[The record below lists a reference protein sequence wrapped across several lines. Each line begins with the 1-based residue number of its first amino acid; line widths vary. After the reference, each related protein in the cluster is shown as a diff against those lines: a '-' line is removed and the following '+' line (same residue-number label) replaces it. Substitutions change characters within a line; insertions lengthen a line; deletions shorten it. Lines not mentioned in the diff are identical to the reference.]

1 MSATTVRS
9 TQSTHPMSG
18 RAIQSLVTVPA
29 SDTTIAIFSAGRGT
43 TYSDKEMSST
53 ETEDSMFDSLDVFV
67 GDSPGADTSG
77 PVTLGTPVGQYHEM
91 EHRQLITHV
100 T

>member
-29 SDTTIAIFSAGRGT
+29 SDTTTAIFSAGRGT

-53 ETEDSMFDSLDVFV
+53 ETEDSMFDSLDVFI
-67 GDSPGADTSG
+67 GDSPGRT
-77 PVTLGTPVGQYHEM
+77 
-91 EHRQLITHV
+91 HRDLLLWGRPLANIMRWNIES
-100 T
+100 